1 MAPVTYH
8 SLTNNGAVEGR
19 AGTRAVM
26 NPATGVSFA
35 EVSLLTSAAG
45 PTRGGSG
52 VLAGPGRSANVR
64 Y

>member
-1 MAPVTYH
+1 MTYH

-35 EVSLLTSAAG
+35 EVSLLDEAQAGASITAAAAAISPRG
-45 PTRGGSG
+45 PR
-52 VLAGPGRSANVR
+52 
-64 Y
+64 